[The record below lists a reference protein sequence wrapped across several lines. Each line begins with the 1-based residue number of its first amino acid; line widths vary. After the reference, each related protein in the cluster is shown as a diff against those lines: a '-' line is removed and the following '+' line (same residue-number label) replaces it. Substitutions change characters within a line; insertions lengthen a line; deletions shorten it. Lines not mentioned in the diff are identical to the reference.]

1 MVAAGTAE
9 NSAVAWVESLVA
21 AVRAAAVR
29 VAVTEEAAK
38 AAVVR
43 AAVRW
48 PRDGG
53 EDSEQAPL
61 PGHAAD
67 PRRVAL
73 RRGR

>member
-1 MVAAGTAE
+1 MPHFPQIARQTWVV
-9 NSAVAWVESLVA
+9 AVAKAV

-48 PRDGG
+48 RRDGG
-53 EDSEQAPL
+53 EESEQAPL
-61 PGHAAD
+61 PRHAAD
-67 PRRVAL
+67 PRRMAL